1 MSNKRHTKFIG
12 VENVNH
18 EWRHFHRK
26 IERASM
32 RVEKIIN
39 DVKQCVVVVVVVA
52 NFLFM
57 NFILVIGKRKFSRE

>member
-1 MSNKRHTKFIG
+1 MSNKRHRKFIG

-26 IERASM
+26 FVRASM

-39 DVKQCVVVVVVVA
+39 DVKQCVVVVVVA